1 MEHYREIL
9 VNALEQGYQ
18 FRGFHQSEFN
28 GRTIYLRHDLDISI
42 EEAMP
47 MANLEAELGIRA
59 TYFFLVNSPVYNP
72 ISAESLHL
80 LHSIQNKGH
89 WLGLHIDPTMFSSVE
104 EIEEKI
110 SRWLSFFQE
119 FVPLVPVISFHRP
132 DQFMLGQDFSRFI
145 NVYSSR
151 FFKGIKYLSDSRGV
165 WREGC
170 PCQRLK
176 EGVFPVLQLLIHPIW
191 WGVGE
196 TQGQKLHS
204 LLEGR
209 LNYCRQYLKE
219 NIRVD
224 WGDEW

>member
-1 MEHYREIL
+1 
-9 VNALEQGYQ
+9 
-18 FRGFHQSEFN
+18 
-28 GRTIYLRHDLDISI
+28 
-42 EEAMP
+42 
-47 MANLEAELGIRA
+47 
-59 TYFFLVNSPVYNP
+59 
-72 ISAESLHL
+72 
-80 LHSIQNKGH
+80 
-89 WLGLHIDPTMFSSVE
+89 MFSSVE
-104 EIEEKI
+104 EIEEKDFSVVI
-110 SRWLSFFQE
+110 FLSGIRSACSGYI
-119 FVPLVPVISFHRP
+119 ISFDS

-151 FFKGIKYLSDSRGV
+151 FFKGIKYLSDSRVYGEKGV
-165 WREGC
+165 PVKG
-170 PCQRLK
+170 LK